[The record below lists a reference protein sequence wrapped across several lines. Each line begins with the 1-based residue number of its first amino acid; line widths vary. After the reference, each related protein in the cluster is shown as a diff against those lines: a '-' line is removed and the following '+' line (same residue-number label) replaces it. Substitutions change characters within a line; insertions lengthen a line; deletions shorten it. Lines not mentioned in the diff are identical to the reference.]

1 MKPRDSFATRPASP
15 TVVCGLCPA
24 GADIPAGPACRARGA
39 RSFRHTHLG
48 YPLQAPGRRGG
59 GRPGGGGRSTG
70 PGPGGPWPQTP
81 TPASGWRRH
90 CARCCCAYWSAGR
103 WPWPP
108 PALVLVPGV
117 PRARTAPV
125 CPGPKCFIVYPKP
138 GPPPG
143 LAGSFHFPVSVLYG
157 LAAGALVAAIVVLAL
172 SVMRRGR
179 RPPPPELSAL
189 AEEYGEAL
197 EAALEGGRRALLGLD
212 DARAA
217 IIACYVAMEESL
229 AQAGTTRSSA
239 ETPDELL
246 ARAASTLLVSAGAAR
261 RLTALFYEARFSS
274 HPLDDDRRA
283 EAESALSDL
292 AAELS
297 RAQAAAAGAEP

>member
-1 MKPRDSFATRPASP
+1 MAATPA
-15 TVVCGLCPA
+15 
-24 GADIPAGPACRARGA
+24 
-39 RSFRHTHLG
+39 
-48 YPLQAPGRRGG
+48 
-59 GRPGGGGRSTG
+59 
-70 PGPGGPWPQTP
+70 
-81 TPASGWRRH
+81 PASGWRRH
-90 CARCCCAYWSAGR
+90 CARSCCAYWSAGR

-108 PALVLVPGV
+108 PAWYWSRVSPWPDGSSLPG
-117 PRARTAPV
+117 A
-125 CPGPKCFIVYPKP
+125 KCFIVYPKP

-143 LAGSFHFPVSVLYG
+143 PAGSFHFPVSVLYG
-157 LAAGALVAAIVVLAL
+157 LAAGALLAATVVLAL

-179 RPPPPELSAL
+179 RPPPPELSVV

-212 DARAA
+212 GARAA
-217 IIACYVAMEESL
+217 IIACYVAMEDNL

-274 HPLDDDRRA
+274 HPLDEGRRA

-297 RAQAAAAGAEP
+297 RAQAVAAGAGA

>member
-15 TVVCGLCPA
+15 TWFAVSARLALISLLVLLVVLGVHGHFATPIWATRSKLRDAAVA
-24 GADIPAGPACRARGA
+24 GVLEVMAVALVLALVARGRNA
-39 RSFRHTHLG
+39 H
-48 YPLQAPGRRGG
+48 PGQRVA
-59 GRPGGGGRSTG
+59 
-70 PGPGGPWPQTP
+70 QTLRKVLVCLLV
-81 TPASGWRRH
+81 SG
-90 CARCCCAYWSAGR
+90 
-103 WPWPP
+103 
-108 PALVLVPGV
+108 ALALAATSVVLVPGI
-117 PRARTAPV
+117 PLARTAPV

-143 LAGSFHFPVSVLYG
+143 PAGSFHFPVSVLYG
-157 LAAGALVAAIVVLAL
+157 LAAGALLAAIVVLAL

-179 RPPPPELSAL
+179 RPPPPELSVV
-189 AEEYGEAL
+189 AEEYGEEL

-217 IIACYVAMEESL
+217 IIACYVAMEDSL

-274 HPLDDDRRA
+274 HPLDEGRRA

-297 RAQAAAAGAEP
+297 RAQAPAAGAGP

>member
-15 TVVCGLCPA
+15 TWFAVSARLALISLLVLLVV
-24 GADIPAGPACRARGA
+24 
-39 RSFRHTHLG
+39 LG
-48 YPLQAPGRRGG
+48 VHGHFATPIWAHPLQAPRRRGG
-59 GRPGGGGRSTG
+59 CRPGGNGSSTG
-70 PGPGGPWPQTP
+70 PGPGGPWPRRP
-81 TPASGWRRH
+81 PRPAGGADIAQGPAVPIGQRGVGPGRH
-90 CARCCCAYWSAGR
+90 QRGTGPGY
-103 WPWPP
+103 PP
-108 PALVLVPGV
+108 
-117 PRARTAPV
+117 ARTAPV

-143 LAGSFHFPVSVLYG
+143 PAGSFHFPVSVLYG
-157 LAAGALVAAIVVLAL
+157 LAAGALLAATVVLAL

-179 RPPPPELSAL
+179 RPPPPELSVV

-212 DARAA
+212 GARAA
-217 IIACYVAMEESL
+217 IIACYVAMEDNL

-274 HPLDDDRRA
+274 HPLDEGRRA

-297 RAQAAAAGAEP
+297 RAQAVAAGAGA